1 MGETVAVA
9 LLCKLLPQRA
19 ALGASVQRGAL
30 GSEKEDVCSGFSKP
44 VTESPSSSLGTAVD
58 TVHFMAERTGLGKV
72 WGGGTTPPEP
82 PLLNPHP
89 GPHGQTKPLVLMLA
103 FHPSVFSPPEPA
115 IQGQEIQG
123 QAERRIS
130 YSESPVLLR
139 AWVPD

>member
-1 MGETVAVA
+1 MGETVAAV

-19 ALGASVQRGAL
+19 ALRASVEWGAL
-30 GSEKEDVCSGFSKP
+30 GSEKEDVCSGFSEP
-44 VTESPSSSLGTAVD
+44 VTESSSSLGTAVYAI
-58 TVHFMAERTGLGKV
+58 HFMAERTGLGKV

-82 PLLNPHP
+82 PLLNLHP

-103 FHPSVFSPPEPA
+103 FHPSLYSPPEPA
-115 IQGQEIQG
+115 IQGQEIQC

-130 YSESPVLLR
+130 YSESPTLLR